1 MHDLQMLLAQSSA
14 RHSHLCPRQ
23 VLGVRLG
30 IAGPALVGLDVPRA
44 NKALVVIIE
53 TDGCF
58 ADGVEAAADV
68 SVGHRTMRVEDYGK
82 VAATFINVKTGQ
94 AVRLAPQIQVRQRA
108 LDYAPGEIRHYFAQ
122 LRGYQVMPDS
132 ELFTA
137 TPVILSTPIE
147 QIVSRPGVRV
157 NCSVCGEEIM
167 NEREAHSGGLVFCRA
182 CFGDSYYQPGVDPS
196 LQVSVALERRP
207 GRLAPPA
214 VEAVL
219 ALHEV

>member
-1 MHDLQMLLAQSSA
+1 MPDLQALLAQSSA

-44 NKALVVIIE
+44 DKALVVIIE

-58 ADGVEAAADV
+58 ADGVEAAAGV

-82 VAATFINVKTGQ
+82 VAATFINIKTGQ
-94 AVRLAPQIQVRQRA
+94 AVRLAPQIHVRQQA
-108 LDYAPGEIRHYFAQ
+108 LAYAPEETRHYFAQ
-122 LRGYQVMPDS
+122 LRGYQVMPDA

-137 TPVILSTPIE
+137 APVVLSTPIE
-147 QIVSRPGVRV
+147 QLVSRPGVRA
-157 NCSVCGEEIM
+157 NCSVCGEEVI
-167 NEREAHSGGLVFCRA
+167 NEREVRSAGRVFCRA
-182 CFGDSYYQPGVDPS
+182 CFGGGYYQPGVDFS
-196 LQVSVALERRP
+196 LRVSAALERRP
-207 GRLAPPA
+207 GRVAPPA